1 MNRKRSMPV
10 YQVWAA
16 GTTTDGKIFFQVA
29 HELFECRRYAELA
42 EPLFYDI
49 CVEAGADPVDLQVWV
64 EELLLIGN
72 LNSLAEDDLD

>member
-1 MNRKRSMPV
+1 
-10 YQVWAA
+10 
-16 GTTTDGKIFFQVA
+16 
-29 HELFECRRYAELA
+29 LA